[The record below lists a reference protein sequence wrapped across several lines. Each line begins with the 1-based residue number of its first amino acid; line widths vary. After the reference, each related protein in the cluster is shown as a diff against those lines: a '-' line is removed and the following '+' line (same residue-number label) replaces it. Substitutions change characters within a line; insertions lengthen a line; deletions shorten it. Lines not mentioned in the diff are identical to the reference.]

1 MDKCILNYHRNHSS
15 IGRSSHGSLQKAIS
29 AKIDCSLLEDIEAER
44 RTTGVPT
51 NRLINMA
58 VRWYLQELDEARR
71 EAAHGTKE
79 KNLPTVTEEAAVK
92 YILSRLTAID
102 RMRFLNYC
110 KVRKVSPL
118 RIIGEA
124 INRLLDDYDKR
135 PFSHL

>member
-1 MDKCILNYHRNHSS
+1 MDKYILNYHFYHSS
-15 IGRSSHGSLQKAIS
+15 VGRSSHGSLQKAIS
-29 AKIDCSLLEDIEAER
+29 AKIDCSLLDDIDAEK
-44 RTTGVPT
+44 RTTGVTT
-51 NRLINMA
+51 NRLLNMA
-58 VRWYLQELDEARR
+58 TKWYLHELDEARR
-71 EAAHGTKE
+71 EAAHGTMG
-79 KNLPTVTEEAAVK
+79 KNQPTTTEEAAVK
-92 YILSRLTAID
+92 YILSELTAID